1 MLKALGIEDE
11 EIIENVIK
19 AHAETVTALKD
30 QIDEAKESAED
41 LKKVTKERDELLKKL
56 EESGKTS
63 DKYKELKAQF
73 EKYKTDVE
81 GEKTA
86 AAKNKAVKDYFESKN
101 ITGGNLDI
109 ALRGC
114 KDEIAAI
121 ELEDG
126 KIKDASTLDK
136 LISGTYAGLVSKASI
151 QGANTPNPPTNTG
164 GSRMTKEQIYA
175 KDDRGRYKLSAEER
189 QKAISENMMADNS

>member
-30 QIDEAKESAED
+30 QIDEAKESAEN
-41 LKKVTKERDELLKKL
+41 LGKITKERDELLKKL

-126 KIKDASTLDK
+126 KIKDAGILDK
-136 LISGTYAGLVSKASI
+136 LISGTYSGLVSKSTAI
-151 QGANTPNPPTNTG
+151 GANVPNPPSNSG
-164 GSRMTKEQIYA
+164 GKTVKSKEEILGI
-175 KDDRGRYKLSAEER
+175 KDPIAR
-189 QKAISENMMADNS
+189 QKAIAENPGVFGIELSK